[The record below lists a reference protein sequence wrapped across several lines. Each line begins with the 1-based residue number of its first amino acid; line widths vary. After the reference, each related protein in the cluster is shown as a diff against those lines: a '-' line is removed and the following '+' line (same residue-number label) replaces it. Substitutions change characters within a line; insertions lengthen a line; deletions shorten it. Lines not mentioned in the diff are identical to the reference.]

1 MPPVAIGFDLDN
13 TLVVSDRDRET
24 ILREAVERVTA
35 PDISREEYLRAHNG
49 DFASRTRAPIF
60 EAILDDYESDVSAA
74 ALAAAYR
81 EGIEDAL
88 VPVDG
93 SADLVASLA
102 RDYRVGLLTDGPVEA
117 QRGKLDALG
126 WTDLFDGVV
135 VTGRLPAG
143 KPDSRTFERL
153 LAELDA
159 PADRTVYVGDHPEFD
174 VVGATDAGLSAV
186 QVVPTGAR
194 PHPRA
199 DAHVERERLATDLP
213 RIVADLG

>member
-1 MPPVAIGFDLDN
+1 MSPVAIGFDLDD
-13 TLVVSDRDRET
+13 TLVVPDRDREA
-24 ILREAVERVTA
+24 ILREAVERAAA
-35 PDISREEYLRAHNG
+35 PEISREEYLRAHNG
-49 DFASRTRAPIF
+49 DLASRTRAPIF
-60 EAILDDYESDVSAA
+60 EAILDDYETDVSAA

-93 SADLVASLA
+93 AADLVGSLTD
-102 RDYRVGLLTDGPVEA
+102 DYRVGLLTDGPVEA

-126 WTDLFDGVV
+126 WTDLFDSVV

-143 KPDSRTFERL
+143 KPDGRAFERL

-174 VVGATDAGLSAV
+174 VTGAADAGLRTV
-186 QVVPTGAR
+186 QVVATGER
-194 PHPRA
+194 PHSRA
-199 DAHVERERLATDLP
+199 DAHVERERLAADLP
-213 RIVADLG
+213 DVVAGLV